1 MEKTRKRD
9 KLFRYLPFRPS
20 YPGAN
25 GCETPSQVSTSGA
38 SSTLAQTS
46 LQGADPKTSSSHTS
60 PSEHHIAPPAMAE
73 AYKAELYDSGN
84 EEPAASSPI
93 NSNVIEPQ
101 SLWVK
106 AFNQM
111 SSSES
116 ATLAPFHSSTD
127 KQDVMPMLEEIQ
139 MELKHAVAS
148 KNDSSWTITW
158 RGKTIVLRD
167 VAMKIVQWV
176 DKFKQVGD
184 IAIQYDPGHAA
195 LPWAAFRFVLQVC
208 MNKQSMV
215 DAVLIGLEKTSNL
228 IDRCAIYESVYL
240 RNINAS
246 KNLAKAILQL
256 YVAILKYLANAIQ
269 ASRGELLLSG
279 GV

>member
-1 MEKTRKRD
+1 
-9 KLFRYLPFRPS
+9 
-20 YPGAN
+20 
-25 GCETPSQVSTSGA
+25 
-38 SSTLAQTS
+38 
-46 LQGADPKTSSSHTS
+46 
-60 PSEHHIAPPAMAE
+60 MAE
-73 AYKAELYDSGN
+73 AYKAELNDSGN

-139 MELKHAVAS
+139 KELKHAVAS

-158 RGKTIVLRD
+158 RGKNIVLRD

-246 KNLAKAILQL
+246 KNLAKTILQL

-269 ASRGELLLSG
+269 ASRGELLLQVESKN
-279 GV
+279 